1 MLTQYHALI
10 PNSHRSWLLYN
21 GWYKND
27 WYYCESWLLS
37 HCSDNYWCCRCILM
51 VLASHWGLHRPEQN
65 IGWSQFDH
73 LHHRLFGCRVVQ
85 MVGRINRLW
94 RVRWKLCLHLK
105 LHYPKIHNFQIIQY
119 LLYTMQQKIEE
130 LNKKLRRCD
139 TITLFQICFKY
150 VDLKIIIDQVDAR
163 TKLEGGP
170 TGNKGHGPS

>member
-73 LHHRLFGCRVVQ
+73 LHHRLFVCRVVQ

-119 LLYTMQQKIEE
+119 LSYTMQQKIEK
-130 LNKKLRRCD
+130 LNEKLRWCD
-139 TITLFQICFKY
+139 TVTLFQICFKY
-150 VDLKIIIDQVDAR
+150 VDLKIIID
-163 TKLEGGP
+163 
-170 TGNKGHGPS
+170 